1 MSTYV
6 TTDDIAA
13 LDAPTPASGRTPFP
27 STELLDMIR
36 ADAAAADARA
46 DLGAP
51 TFARMLDEGLFHILV
66 PPALGGAGGTPRQ
79 WFDATLTVAHADASA
94 GWILAQGAVQ
104 NAWLA
109 VAADERFA
117 RDYFA
122 TRKTIATSG
131 AGRVPAVLRGGEYVM
146 DEARWAYVSGST
158 HADFVGGMVFIT
170 EPGGSIET
178 RVALQPVA
186 LATIHSTWDTL
197 GLRATASND
206 VEFGDR
212 AEIPAWR
219 TYTWPGLTVTRPGAL
234 ANATTVAALISF
246 SAAAVLLGI
255 ARRAI
260 EVALDSA
267 EQKRRPLEKTT
278 LAEQA
283 PFIRDFAGMHG
294 RLELATAGMRHLLD
308 ELWSRALAG
317 EAPDTIGRAR
327 LRLAASEAVATGA
340 DVVRTAV
347 MLVGADATQRSHP
360 LERLS
365 RDSQMLAHHTSVNAP
380 SRERLGTVLLGTY
393 DGPPGPI

>member
-1 MSTYV
+1 MTMYL
-6 TTDDIAA
+6 TTDDVADR
-13 LDAPTPASGRTPFP
+13 DAPTSAPGRTSVP

-36 ADAAAADARA
+36 ADATAADARA

-51 TFARMLDEGLFHILV
+51 TYARMLDEGLFHVLV

-109 VAADERFA
+109 VGADERFA

-131 AGRVPAVLRGGEYVM
+131 AGRVAAELVDGAYVM
-146 DEARWAYVSGST
+146 HGARWAYVSGST
-158 HADFVGGMVFIT
+158 HADYLGGMVFIT
-170 EPGGSIET
+170 GPDGSVET
-178 RVALQPVA
+178 RVALQPA
-186 LATIHSTWDTL
+186 AAATIHPTWDTL
-197 GLRATASND
+197 GLRASASND
-206 VEFGDR
+206 VDFGDR

-246 SAAAVLLGI
+246 SAAAVLLGV

-260 EVALDSA
+260 EIALDSA
-267 EQKRRPLEKTT
+267 EHKRRPLEKTT
-278 LAEQA
+278 VAEQA
-283 PFIRDFAGMHG
+283 PFIREFAGMHG
-294 RLELATAGMRHLLD
+294 RVELATAGLRHLLD
-308 ELWSRALAG
+308 DLWGRAIAG
-317 EAPDTIGRAR
+317 EAPDTLGRAR
-327 LRLAASEAVATGA
+327 LRLAAAEAVATGV
-340 DVVRTAV
+340 DVVRTAIL
-347 MLVGADATQRSHP
+347 LVGADATHRSHP

-365 RDSQMLAHHTSVNAP
+365 RDSQMLSHHTTVNAP

-393 DGPPGPI
+393 EGPPGPI